1 MYVPLGLVVSSSRN
15 CHGSYWILKL
25 LIPTICWRIK
35 REDSKGII
43 KYFSNLDIYFQVIL
57 TTFKIIFGGDIG
69 DLCANVMFV

>member
-1 MYVPLGLVVSSSRN
+1 M
-15 CHGSYWILKL
+15 
-25 LIPTICWRIK
+25 
-35 REDSKGII
+35 EDSKGII